1 MPRIAIIGLGY
12 IGGSIGLGLKQA
24 KLKNTEIVGYDDW
37 GRARRE
43 GDKKDA
49 VDRVYGSLREAV
61 DGAGLVVLATPP
73 LAAEQL
79 LPEMAPSLGRGAA
92 VTDVAAS
99 KSVVHRWASDYLPSG
114 VSFVGGH
121 PMAGG
126 AARYGIDEAQADLFQ
141 GQNWFLNPAPN
152 ASDSAVK
159 SVLGMVRELG
169 AQPHFLSAEE
179 HDFVVA
185 GASHLPLLTSAALF
199 TMLRRSEG
207 WPDFGRAAADTFT
220 EMTQFNQADP
230 GLTTEIVTTNREQVK
245 HWIDR
250 LVVELHR
257 YRELL
262 DTDDDTIFTEFSTAQ
277 VNHAKFQAGADLN
290 PDEAANQDIP
300 DATSQMAALLVSPRI
315 YDRVRSIAKRSEDR
329 EREARNRPNRR

>member
-1 MPRIAIIGLGY
+1 
-12 IGGSIGLGLKQA
+12 
-24 KLKNTEIVGYDDW
+24 
-37 GRARRE
+37 
-43 GDKKDA
+43 
-49 VDRVYGSLREAV
+49 
-61 DGAGLVVLATPP
+61 
-73 LAAEQL
+73 
-79 LPEMAPSLGRGAA
+79 
-92 VTDVAAS
+92 
-99 KSVVHRWASDYLPSG
+99 
-114 VSFVGGH
+114 
-121 PMAGG
+121 
-126 AARYGIDEAQADLFQ
+126 
-141 GQNWFLNPAPN
+141 
-152 ASDSAVK
+152 
-159 SVLGMVRELG
+159 MVRELG